1 MKRFTIFL
9 FLTLMA
15 FNLEAQEYSREKPKL
30 VVGVVVDQ
38 MRYDYLTRFWD
49 RFGKDGFKKLVNE
62 GFNFKNHHYN
72 YVPTYTGPGHASI
85 YTGTS
90 PMNHGII
97 SNNWYDKT
105 NGEFVYCAS
114 DPKVNP
120 VGTNSDAG
128 KMSPRRMLST
138 TVADQNRL
146 NTEMRGKTIGVSL
159 KDRASILPAGHAA
172 NAAYW
177 FHGKGE
183 GKWITSS
190 YYMEKLP
197 QWVID
202 FNKSGKAASYL
213 KSWNT
218 LYDIDTYA
226 ESGSDV
232 NNFEGGFKGKKT
244 ASFPYDL
251 AKLKDE
257 NGGYDIL
264 KSTPFGND
272 LTLDFAMA
280 AIEGE
285 QLGVDKDTDF
295 LTLSFSTTDYVGHNF
310 GVNSKEVED
319 TYLRL
324 DKTLGRLLKYLD
336 EKVGKGN
343 YTLFLTADHGGV
355 NVPAYLQSAK
365 IPAGYFD
372 DKAFGK
378 RLKSFVNE
386 EFGVEDL
393 ISSISNGQ
401 VFLDYGLMNKEDL
414 EAEDVEQRLAAY
426 ILQQDKIARVYT
438 RSQMM
443 NGNYTKGVA
452 AAIQNGFNQKRSGD
466 VIFVLEPATISYSH
480 TGSTHGSDYSYDTHV
495 PLLFY
500 GKGIEKGE
508 TTSRSEVIDI
518 APTVSAILGIAAPNA
533 TTGHPLYIMLDRKKS
548 E

>member
-9 FLTLMA
+9 LLTLMA
-15 FNLEAQEYSREKPKL
+15 FNIEAQEYSREKPKL
-30 VVGVVVDQ
+30 VVGIVVDQ

-49 RFGKDGFKKLVNE
+49 RFGDNGFKKLVNE

-105 NGEFVYCAS
+105 SGEFVYCAS
-114 DPKVNP
+114 DQNVKS

-128 KMSPRRMLST
+128 KMSPHRMLST
-138 TVADQNRL
+138 TVADENRL
-146 NTEMRGKTIGVSL
+146 NTQMRGKTIGVSL

-177 FHGKGE
+177 FHGKDE

-190 YYMEKLP
+190 YYMDELP
-197 QWVID
+197 QWVKD
-202 FNKSGKAASYL
+202 FNNSGKAASYL
-213 KSWNT
+213 KTWNT
-218 LYDIDTYA
+218 LYDINTYA
-226 ESGSDV
+226 ESGNDV
-232 NNFEGGFKGKKT
+232 NKFEGGFKGKET

-251 AKLKDE
+251 ANLKDE
-257 NGGYDIL
+257 NGGYTIL

-272 LTLDFAMA
+272 LTLDFALT

-285 QLGVDKDTDF
+285 QLGADKDTDF

-310 GVNSKEVED
+310 GANSKEVED

-324 DKTLGRLLKYLD
+324 DKTLARLLKYLD

-355 NVPAYLQSAK
+355 NVPAYLKSQK

-372 DKAFGK
+372 DKAFRNK
-378 RLKSFVNE
+378 LKEFADE
-386 EFGVEDL
+386 EFDTEDL
-393 ISSISNGQ
+393 ITSISNGQ
-401 VFLDYGLMNKEDL
+401 VFLDYKLMEKKDL
-414 EAEDVEQRLAAY
+414 EAEDVEQKLAAY
-426 ILQQDKIARVYT
+426 ILNQDQIARVYT

-443 NGNYTKGVA
+443 SGNYTQGVA

-466 VIFVLEPATISYSH
+466 VIFVLEPATISYPH
-480 TGSTHGSDYSYDTHV
+480 TGSTHGTDYSYDTHV

-500 GKGIEKGE
+500 GKGIQKGE
-508 TTSRSEVIDI
+508 TTQRSEVIDI
-518 APTVSAILGIAAPNA
+518 APTVSALLGISYPNA
-533 TTGHPLYIMLDRKKS
+533 TTGHPLYIMLDRK
-548 E
+548 

>member
-9 FLTLMA
+9 LLTCMA
-15 FNLEAQEYSREKPKL
+15 FNLKAQEYSREKPKL
-30 VVGVVVDQ
+30 VVGIVVDQ

-49 RFGKDGFKKLVNE
+49 RFGDNGFKKLVNE

-90 PMNHGII
+90 PMNNGII
-97 SNNWYDKT
+97 SNNWYEKT
-105 NGEFVYCAS
+105 TGKFVYCAS
-114 DPKVNP
+114 DANVKP
-120 VGTNSDAG
+120 VGTSSDAG
-128 KMSPRRMLST
+128 KMSPHRMLST
-138 TVADQNRL
+138 TVADENRL
-146 NTEMRGKTIGVSL
+146 NTQMRGKTIGVSL

-177 FHGKGE
+177 FHGKNE

-190 YYMEKLP
+190 YYMNELP
-197 QWVID
+197 QWVKD
-202 FNKSGKAASYL
+202 FNTSGKAASYL
-213 KSWNT
+213 KTWNT
-218 LYDIDTYA
+218 LYDIKTYA
-226 ESGSDV
+226 ESGNDV
-232 NNFEGGFKGKKT
+232 NKFEGGFKGKET

-251 AKLKDE
+251 ASLKDK
-257 NGGYDIL
+257 NGGYTIL

-272 LTLDFAMA
+272 LTLDFALA

-285 QLGVDKDTDF
+285 HLGTDKDTDF

-310 GVNSKEVED
+310 GANSKELED

-355 NVPAYLQSAK
+355 NVPAYLKSQK

-372 DKAFGK
+372 DKAFRNK
-378 RLKSFVNE
+378 LKEFANE
-386 EFGVEDL
+386 EFDTEDL
-393 ISSISNGQ
+393 ITSISNGQ
-401 VFLDYGLMNKEDL
+401 VFLDYKLMEKKDL
-414 EAEDVEQRLAAY
+414 EAEDVEQKLAAY
-426 ILQQDKIARVYT
+426 ILKQDQIARVYT

-443 NGNYTKGVA
+443 SGNYTKGVA

-466 VIFVLEPATISYSH
+466 VIFVMQPAVISYPH
-480 TGSTHGSDYSYDTHV
+480 TGSTHGTDYSYDTHV

-508 TTSRSEVIDI
+508 TTQRSEVIDI
-518 APTVSAILGIAAPNA
+518 APTVSALLGIAYPNA
-533 TTGHPLYIMLDRKKS
+533 TTGHPLYIMLDRK
-548 E
+548 